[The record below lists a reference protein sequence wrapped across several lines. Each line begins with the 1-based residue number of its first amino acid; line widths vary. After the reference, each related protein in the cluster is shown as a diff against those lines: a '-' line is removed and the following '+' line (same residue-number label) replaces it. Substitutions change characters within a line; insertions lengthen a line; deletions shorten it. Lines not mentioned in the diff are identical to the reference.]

1 MQKPWETTTTIY
13 TSEAALLEGLRRQ
26 ERDACTCLLK
36 RFEAS
41 LHRLA
46 ARLVRDAD
54 EVEDVLQE
62 SFIKACQRIPSFE
75 GRSGLGTWLHQIVV
89 TTALMWH
96 RRQRSNVLSLEKE
109 QESIGDV
116 LLAQEM
122 EPDEHVLMGER
133 RQMIET
139 ALQSLPQTLRAA
151 FVLRDI
157 NGLSTTEA
165 ATTLGLSE
173 SALKVRLYR
182 ARLALRHAL
191 APLS

>member
-1 MQKPWETTTTIY
+1 MQKPWETNTTIY
-13 TSEAALLEGLRRQ
+13 TSESALLEGLRRQ

-46 ARLVRDAD
+46 ARLVRDPD

-62 SFIKACQRIPSFE
+62 SFIRACQHIPSFE

-96 RRQRSNVLSLEKE
+96 RRKRNTLLSLERE
-109 QESIGDV
+109 QESIADV
-116 LLAQEM
+116 LPSQEM
-122 EPDEHVLMGER
+122 EPDEHVLMVER
-133 RQMIET
+133 HETIEE
-139 ALQSLPQTLRAA
+139 ALQSLPQTLRVA
-151 FVLRDI
+151 FVLREVD
-157 NGLSTTEA
+157 GLSTTEA

-173 SALKVRLYR
+173 SALKVRLHR
-182 ARLALRHAL
+182 ARLALRRAL